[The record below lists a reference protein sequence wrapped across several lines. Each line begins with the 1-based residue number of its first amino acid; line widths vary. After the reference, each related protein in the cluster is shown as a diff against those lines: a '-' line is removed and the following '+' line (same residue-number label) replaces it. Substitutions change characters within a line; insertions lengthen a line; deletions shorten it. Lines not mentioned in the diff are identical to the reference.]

1 VSFFLGKERET
12 ENPVELPIDV
22 LHRHLMAI
30 GASGSGKTVLCKCL
44 MEEAVRHNIPVVIVD
59 PQGDISSLALKGDPE
74 KMESRGIP
82 LTMQE
87 EFFEKARIG
96 IFTPASSKGITISVN
111 PLSFPSPDTPHEEAI
126 LALDLTATSLSSF
139 LGYDLSSDSGKGAKA
154 YLFTLLEHLWRKGEN
169 VSDMGHMAELVLN
182 PPSEIAQMLQS
193 FVTKKE
199 PQEIARKL
207 RFLTVG
213 TPSLMFQKGVQID
226 MDMFM
231 DKSDG
236 KVPLNIIYMNTLSST
251 NDKQFFLATL
261 LRELYCWM
269 LKNPAEDIQLL
280 FYVDEIAPYIP
291 PYPRNPPPKE
301 AYAFLFKQARK
312 YGVGLV
318 AATQN
323 ITDIDYKAL
332 AQVNTWC
339 LGRLMTQQDIAR
351 VKQIIQSID
360 PTHAESV
367 LQKLPSLRTGE
378 FLMLSPDVYEDVV
391 NFQVRWLVTDH
402 LTMDEQDIPEA
413 LAPDTKQF
421 FEKFLK
427 KPEPPEKKKQRIR
440 KTVPEPEV
448 EPAAEPEVLPEP
460 SSPLPLR
467 PSKPL
472 AERIKLLLNSARRC
486 VSAEYVAENLD
497 VDKKDAEKALRSLIR
512 SKVVKRSKVKGEKE
526 YLYWLSKFGFDPSK
540 NILGELLAVPNRIT
554 QVEAFKRAKS
564 WLEGGFFS
572 KKEEFYDATFSH
584 MPIWMVSATRQA
596 KRLFFFRKEELDT
609 FYMSATTGAMISI
622 EKDAVLF
629 HRLIT
634 KSAGK
639 LKDLDDD
646 DEITFIPR
654 LPKEVPRIPKVK
666 IGRDEIYQTLKLTL
680 GVSPVSS
687 ELVMLPVWSLK
698 VRHKKKKK
706 KRTIVMDAAT
716 GRRLVGHFRQQRS
729 STRKPQRSS
738 TRKR

>member
-1 VSFFLGKERET
+1 LSFFLGRERGTET
-12 ENPVELPIDV
+12 PVELPVDA
-22 LHRHLMAI
+22 LHRHLMAL
-30 GASGSGKTVLCKCL
+30 GASGSGKTVLCKVM
-44 MEEAVRHNIPVVIVD
+44 MEEAVRHGIPVVIVD

-74 KMESRGIP
+74 EIESHGIP

-87 EFFEKARIG
+87 EYFDKARIA
-96 IFTPASSKGITISVN
+96 IFTPASSKGIPISVN
-111 PLSFPSPDTPHEEAI
+111 PLSFPSKDTPHEEAI
-126 LALDLTATSLSSF
+126 LALDMTATSLSSF
-139 LGYDLSSDSGKGAKA
+139 LGYDLASDAGKGARA
-154 YLFTLLEHLWRKGEN
+154 YLFTILEHLWRKGETIR
-169 VSDMGHMAELVLN
+169 DMGHMAEIVLN
-182 PPSEIAQMLQS
+182 PPSEITETLQS
-193 FVTKKE
+193 FVTKRE

-231 DKSDG
+231 DRSDG

-269 LKNPAEDIQLL
+269 LKNPSEDIQLL

-339 LGRLMTQQDIAR
+339 LGRMMTQQDIAR

-360 PTHAESV
+360 PIHAETV

-378 FLMLSPDVYEDVV
+378 FLMLSPDVYDNVV

-402 LTMDEQDIPEA
+402 MTMDEQDIPKSLSPE
-413 LAPDTKQF
+413 TKQF
-421 FEKFLK
+421 FNKFQTK
-427 KPEPPEKKKQRIR
+427 QEKKEKIV
-440 KTVPEPEV
+440 KHAP
-448 EPAAEPEVLPEP
+448 P
-460 SSPLPLR
+460 SPP
-467 PSKPL
+467 PQKAL
-472 AERIKLLLNSARRC
+472 AERIKLLLNSVRQS

-497 VDKKDAEKALRSLIR
+497 VLVEDAEKALDSLVR
-512 SKVVKRSKVKGEKE
+512 SKVVKKSRVKGDEE
-526 YLYWLSKFGFDPSK
+526 YLYWLSKFGFKPSK
-540 NILGELLAVPNRIT
+540 NVLGEVLAIPTRIT
-554 QVEAFKRAKS
+554 QVEALNKAKS
-564 WLEGGFFS
+564 WLEAGFLL
-572 KKEEFYDATFSH
+572 KKEEFYDASFSH
-584 MPIWMVSATRQA
+584 MPIWKVSATRKA
-596 KRLFFFRKEELDT
+596 KRLFFFRREELDT
-609 FYMSATTGAMISI
+609 YYLSATTGALISL
-622 EKDAVLF
+622 EKGAMLF
-629 HRLIT
+629 HTMIT

-646 DEITFIPR
+646 DDITFIPR
-654 LPKEVPRIPKVK
+654 LPKEVPRIPKIK
-666 IGRDEIYQTLKLTL
+666 MGRDKIYSTLKLTL
-680 GVSPVSS
+680 GVRPVSS
-687 ELVMLPVWSLK
+687 EIVLLPVWTLK

-706 KRTIVMDAAT
+706 LRTIIMDAAT
-716 GRRLVGHFRQQRS
+716 GRRLVGHFRS
-729 STRKPQRSS
+729 QRSS

>member
-1 VSFFLGKERET
+1 VSFFLGKEQGT
-12 ENPVELPIDV
+12 QTPVELPV
-22 LHRHLMAI
+22 EALHRHLMAI
-30 GASGSGKTVLCKCL
+30 GASGSGKTVLCKCM

-74 KMESRGIP
+74 TIESHGIP
-82 LTMQE
+82 LTMQD
-87 EFFEKARIG
+87 EFFEKARIA
-96 IFTPASSKGITISVN
+96 IFTPASSKGIPISVN
-111 PLSFPSPDTPHEEAI
+111 PLSFPSEDTPHEEAI
-126 LALDLTATSLSSF
+126 LAIDMTATSLSSF
-139 LGYDLSSDSGKGAKA
+139 LGYDLDSDAGKGAKA
-154 YLFTLLEHLWRKGEN
+154 YLFTLLEHLWRKGETIK
-169 VSDMGHMAELVLN
+169 DMEHMAEIVLK
-182 PPSEIAQMLQS
+182 PPTEIAEMLQS
-193 FVTKKE
+193 FVTKRDPE
-199 PQEIARKL
+199 DIARKL

-269 LKNPAEDIQLL
+269 LKNPSEDIQLL
-280 FYVDEIAPYIP
+280 FYVDEIALYIP

-360 PTHAESV
+360 PTHAEAV

-391 NFQVRWLVTDH
+391 NFQVRWLVTAH
-402 LTMDEQDIPEA
+402 LTMDEQDIPQA
-413 LAPDTKQF
+413 LAPETKQF
-421 FEKFLK
+421 FNKFLQK
-427 KPEPPEKKKQRIR
+427 QEKTEKISKP
-440 KTVPEPEV
+440 
-448 EPAAEPEVLPEP
+448 ALPSAP
-460 SSPLPLR
+460 TQP
-467 PSKPL
+467 PSKTL
-472 AERIKLLLNSARRC
+472 AERIQLLLNSVRQS
-486 VSAEYVAENLD
+486 VSAEYVAENLSVLVND
-497 VDKKDAEKALRSLIR
+497 VERALNSLVR
-512 SKVVKRSKVKGEKE
+512 SKVVKKSRVKGDEE
-526 YLYWLSKFGFDPSK
+526 YLYWLSKFGFEPSK
-540 NILGELLAVPNRIT
+540 NVMGEVLAVPTRIT
-554 QVEAFKRAKS
+554 QVDAFKRAKS
-564 WLEGGFFS
+564 WLEGGFLS

-584 MPIWMVSATRQA
+584 MPIWKVSATRQS
-596 KRLFFFRKEELDT
+596 KRLFFFSREELDS
-609 FYMSATTGAMISI
+609 YYLSGTTGALISI
-622 EKDAVLF
+622 EKDAMLF
-629 HRLIT
+629 HKLIT

-666 IGRDEIYQTLKLTL
+666 IGRDKIYSTLKLTL
-680 GVSPVSS
+680 GVRPVSS
-687 ELVMLPVWSLK
+687 ELVMLPVWTLK
-698 VRHKKKKK
+698 VRHKKKQK
-706 KRTIVMDAAT
+706 KRTIIMDAAT
-716 GRRLVGHFRQQRS
+716 GRRIVGYFRS
-729 STRKPQRSS
+729 QRSS

>member
-1 VSFFLGKERET
+1 MSFFLGKKRET
-12 ENPVELPIDV
+12 KTPVELPIEA
-22 LHRHLMAI
+22 LHRHLMAL
-30 GASGSGKTVLCKCL
+30 GASGSGKTVLCKCM
-44 MEEAVRHNIPVVIVD
+44 MEEAIRHNIPVVIVD

-74 KMESRGIP
+74 EMESHGIP

-87 EFFEKARIG
+87 EYFEKARIA
-96 IFTPASSKGITISVN
+96 IFTPASSKGIPISVN
-111 PLSFPSPDTPHEEAI
+111 PLSFPSEDTPHEEAI

-139 LGYDLSSDSGKGAKA
+139 LGYNLASDSGKGAKA
-154 YLFTLLEHLWRKGEN
+154 YLFTILEYLWRNKQTIR
-169 VSDMGHMAELVLN
+169 DMGHMAEIVLK
-182 PPSEIAQMLQS
+182 PPEEIAEMLQS
-193 FVTKKE
+193 FVKKRE

-213 TPSLMFQKGVQID
+213 TPSLMFQKGVKID

-261 LRELYCWM
+261 IRELYCWM
-269 LKNPAEDIQLL
+269 LKNPSEDIQLL

-339 LGRLMTQQDIAR
+339 LGRMMTQQDISR

-360 PTHAESV
+360 PTHAETV

-378 FLMLSPDVYEDVV
+378 FLMLSPDVYDNVV

-402 LTMDEQDIPEA
+402 LTMDEQDISQSMSDE
-413 LAPDTKQF
+413 TKQF
-421 FEKFLK
+421 FNKFQTTQK
-427 KPEPPEKKKQRIR
+427 KKTKIVKPASESSVPEK
-440 KTVPEPEV
+440 
-448 EPAAEPEVLPEP
+448 
-460 SSPLPLR
+460 S
-467 PSKPL
+467 L
-472 AERIKLLLNSARRC
+472 AERIKILLNSVRQS
-486 VSAEYVAENLD
+486 VSVEYVAENLNEL
-497 VDKKDAEKALRSLIR
+497 VKDTEKALNSLIR
-512 SKVVKRSKVKGEKE
+512 SKVVNKSKIKDDEE
-526 YLYWLSKFGFDPSK
+526 YLYWLSKFGFEPSK
-540 NILGELLAVPNRIT
+540 NVLGEVLAIPTRIT
-554 QVEAFKRAKS
+554 QVEALKRAKS
-564 WLEGGFFS
+564 LLEGSFFS
-572 KKEEFYDATFSH
+572 KKEEIYDATFSH
-584 MPIWMVSATRQA
+584 MPIWKVTASRKA
-596 KRLFFFRKEELDT
+596 KILFFFRTEEEDT
-609 FYMSATTGAMISI
+609 YYLSATTGAMISL
-622 EKDAVLF
+622 EKDEMRF
-629 HRLIT
+629 HKLMT

-646 DEITFIPR
+646 YDISFIPR
-654 LPKEVPRIPKVK
+654 LPKEIPRIPKIK
-666 IGRDEIYQTLKLTL
+666 IGRKKIYSTLQLTL
-680 GVSPVSS
+680 GVMPVSS
-687 ELVMLPVWSLK
+687 ELVMLPVWTLK
-698 VRHKKKKK
+698 VKHKKKKK

-716 GRRLVGHFRQQRS
+716 GRRLAGHFKPQRR
-729 STRKPQRSS
+729 STRK
-738 TRKR
+738 K

>member
-1 VSFFLGKERET
+1 LSFFLGRERGTET
-12 ENPVELPIDV
+12 PVELPV
-22 LHRHLMAI
+22 EALHRHLMAL
-30 GASGSGKTVLCKCL
+30 GASGSGKTVLCKCM
-44 MEEAVRHNIPVVIVD
+44 MEEAVRHGIPVVIVD

-74 KMESRGIP
+74 EMESHGIP

-87 EFFEKARIG
+87 EYFDKARIA
-96 IFTPASSKGITISVN
+96 IFTPASSKGIPISVN
-111 PLSFPSPDTPHEEAI
+111 PLSFPSKDTPHEEAI
-126 LALDLTATSLSSF
+126 LALDMTATSLSSF
-139 LGYDLSSDSGKGAKA
+139 LGYDLGSDAGKGAKA
-154 YLFTLLEHLWRKGEN
+154 YLFTLLEHLWRKGETIK
-169 VSDMGHMAELVLN
+169 DMAHMAEIVLS

-193 FVTKKE
+193 FVTKRE

-213 TPSLMFQKGVQID
+213 TPSLMFQKGVQIN

-231 DKSDG
+231 DRSDG
-236 KVPLNIIYMNTLSST
+236 KVPLNIIYLNTLSST

-269 LKNPAEDIQLL
+269 LKNPSEDIQLL

-339 LGRLMTQQDIAR
+339 LGRMMTRQDIAR

-360 PTHAESV
+360 PTHAETV

-378 FLMLSPDVYEDVV
+378 FVMLSPDVYDNVV

-402 LTMDEQDIPEA
+402 LTLDEKDIPASLLPEA
-413 LAPDTKQF
+413 KQF
-421 FEKFLK
+421 FAKYQLKQKEKEK
-427 KPEPPEKKKQRIR
+427 KPVAPSPP
-440 KTVPEPEV
+440 
-448 EPAAEPEVLPEP
+448 
-460 SSPLPLR
+460 
-467 PSKPL
+467 PSKSL
-472 AERIKLLLNSARRC
+472 AERIKLFLNSVRQS
-486 VSAEYVAENLD
+486 VSAEYVAENLG
-497 VDKKDAEKALRSLIR
+497 VIVEDAEKALNSLVR
-512 SKVVKRSKVKGEKE
+512 SKVVTKSRVRGDEE
-526 YLYWLSKFGFDPSK
+526 YLYWLSKFGFEPSK
-540 NILGELLAVPNRIT
+540 NVLGEVLAIPTRIT
-554 QVEAFKRAKS
+554 QVEAFNRAKS
-564 WLEGGFFS
+564 LLEGGLFI
-572 KKEEFYDATFSH
+572 KKEEFYDASFSH
-584 MPIWMVSATRQA
+584 MPIWKVSATR
-596 KRLFFFRKEELDT
+596 KTKHLFFFRREELDT
-609 FYMSATTGAMISI
+609 YYVSATTGAMISL
-622 EKDAVLF
+622 ERGAMLF
-629 HRLIT
+629 HKVMT

-646 DEITFIPR
+646 DDITFIPR
-654 LPKEVPRIPKVK
+654 LPQEVPRLPKIK
-666 IGRDEIYQTLKLTL
+666 MGRDKIYSILRLTL

-687 ELVMLPVWSLK
+687 EIVLLPVWTLK

-706 KRTIVMDAAT
+706 KRSIVMDAAT
-716 GRRLVGHFRQQRS
+716 GRRLVGHFKTKRR
-729 STRKPQRSS
+729 S

>member
-1 VSFFLGKERET
+1 VSFFLGKEQGTET
-12 ENPVELPIDV
+12 PVELPV
-22 LHRHLMAI
+22 EALHRHLMAI
-30 GASGSGKTVLCKCL
+30 GASGSGKTVLCKCM

-74 KMESRGIP
+74 TIESHGIP
-82 LTMQE
+82 LTMQD
-87 EFFEKARIG
+87 EFFEKARIA
-96 IFTPASSKGITISVN
+96 IFTPASSKGIPISVN
-111 PLSFPSPDTPHEEAI
+111 PLSFPSEDTPHEEAI
-126 LALDLTATSLSSF
+126 LAIDMTATSLSSF
-139 LGYDLSSDSGKGAKA
+139 LGYDLDSDAGKGAKA
-154 YLFTLLEHLWRKGEN
+154 YLFTLLEHLWRKGETIK
-169 VSDMGHMAELVLN
+169 DMGHMAEIVLK
-182 PPSEIAQMLQS
+182 PPTEIAEMLQS
-193 FVTKKE
+193 FVTKRDPE
-199 PQEIARKL
+199 DIARKL

-269 LKNPAEDIQLL
+269 LKNPSEDIQLL

-301 AYAFLFKQARK
+301 AYAFLFKHARK

-360 PTHAESV
+360 PTHAEAV

-391 NFQVRWLVTDH
+391 NFQVRWLVTAH
-402 LTMDEQDIPEA
+402 LTMDEQDIPQA
-413 LAPDTKQF
+413 LAPETKQF
-421 FEKFLK
+421 FNKFLQK
-427 KPEPPEKKKQRIR
+427 QEKTEKISKP
-440 KTVPEPEV
+440 
-448 EPAAEPEVLPEP
+448 ALPSAP
-460 SSPLPLR
+460 TQP
-467 PSKPL
+467 PSKTL
-472 AERIKLLLNSARRC
+472 AERIQLLLNSVRQS
-486 VSAEYVAENLD
+486 VSAEYVAENLSVLVND
-497 VDKKDAEKALRSLIR
+497 VERALNSLVR
-512 SKVVKRSKVKGEKE
+512 SKVVKKSRVKGDEE
-526 YLYWLSKFGFDPSK
+526 YLYWLSKFGFEPSK
-540 NILGELLAVPNRIT
+540 NVMGEVLAVPTRIT
-554 QVEAFKRAKS
+554 QVDAFKRAKS
-564 WLEGGFFS
+564 WLEGGFLS

-584 MPIWMVSATRQA
+584 MPIWKVSATRHS
-596 KRLFFFRKEELDT
+596 KRLFFFSREELDS
-609 FYMSATTGAMISI
+609 YYLSGTTGALISI
-622 EKDAVLF
+622 EKDAMLF
-629 HRLIT
+629 HKLIT

-666 IGRDEIYQTLKLTL
+666 IGRDKIYSTLKLTL
-680 GVSPVSS
+680 GVRPVSS
-687 ELVMLPVWSLK
+687 ELVMLPVWTLK
-698 VRHKKKKK
+698 VRHKKKQK
-706 KRTIVMDAAT
+706 KRTIIMDAAT
-716 GRRLVGHFRQQRS
+716 GRRIVGYFRS
-729 STRKPQRSS
+729 QRSS

>member
-1 VSFFLGKERET
+1 VSFFLGKEQGT
-12 ENPVELPIDV
+12 QTPVELPV
-22 LHRHLMAI
+22 EALHRHLMAI
-30 GASGSGKTVLCKCL
+30 GASGSGKTVLCKCM

-74 KMESRGIP
+74 TIESHGIP
-82 LTMQE
+82 LTMQD
-87 EFFEKARIG
+87 EFFEKARIA
-96 IFTPASSKGITISVN
+96 IFTPASSKGIPISVN
-111 PLSFPSPDTPHEEAI
+111 PLSFPSEDTPHEEAI
-126 LALDLTATSLSSF
+126 LAIDMTATSLSSF
-139 LGYDLSSDSGKGAKA
+139 LGYDLDSDAGKGAKA
-154 YLFTLLEHLWRKGEN
+154 YLFTLLEHLWRKGETIK
-169 VSDMGHMAELVLN
+169 DMEHMAEIVLK
-182 PPSEIAQMLQS
+182 PPTEIAEMLQS
-193 FVTKKE
+193 FVTKRDPE
-199 PQEIARKL
+199 DIARKL

-269 LKNPAEDIQLL
+269 LKNPSEDIQLL

-360 PTHAESV
+360 PTHAEAV

-391 NFQVRWLVTDH
+391 NFQVRWLVTAH
-402 LTMDEQDIPEA
+402 LTMDEQDIPQA
-413 LAPDTKQF
+413 LAPETKQF
-421 FEKFLK
+421 FNKFLQK
-427 KPEPPEKKKQRIR
+427 QEKTEKISKP
-440 KTVPEPEV
+440 
-448 EPAAEPEVLPEP
+448 ALPSAP
-460 SSPLPLR
+460 TQP
-467 PSKPL
+467 PSKTL
-472 AERIKLLLNSARRC
+472 AERIQLLLNSVRQS
-486 VSAEYVAENLD
+486 VSAEYVAENLSVLVND
-497 VDKKDAEKALRSLIR
+497 VERALNSLVR
-512 SKVVKRSKVKGEKE
+512 SKVVKKSRVKGDEE
-526 YLYWLSKFGFDPSK
+526 YLYWLSKFGFEPSK
-540 NILGELLAVPNRIT
+540 NVMGEVLAVPTRIT
-554 QVEAFKRAKS
+554 QVDAFKRAKS
-564 WLEGGFFS
+564 WLEGGFLS

-584 MPIWMVSATRQA
+584 MPIWKVSATRQS
-596 KRLFFFRKEELDT
+596 KRLFFFSREELDS
-609 FYMSATTGAMISI
+609 YYLSGTTGALISI
-622 EKDAVLF
+622 EKDAMLF
-629 HRLIT
+629 HKLIT

-666 IGRDEIYQTLKLTL
+666 IGRDKIYSTLRLTL
-680 GVSPVSS
+680 GVRPVSS
-687 ELVMLPVWSLK
+687 ELVMLPVWTLK
-698 VRHKKKKK
+698 VRHKKKQK
-706 KRTIVMDAAT
+706 KRTIIMDAAT
-716 GRRLVGHFRQQRS
+716 GRRIVGYFRS
-729 STRKPQRSS
+729 QRSS

>member
-1 VSFFLGKERET
+1 MSFFLGKERGTET
-12 ENPVELPIDV
+12 KVELPKEA
-22 LHRHLMAI
+22 LHRHLMAL

-44 MEEAVRHNIPVVIVD
+44 MEEAVRNDIPVVIVD
-59 PQGDISSLALKGDPE
+59 PQGDISSLALKGNPE
-74 KMESRGIP
+74 EMESHGIP

-87 EFFEKARIG
+87 EYFEKARIA
-96 IFTPASSKGITISVN
+96 IFTPASSKGIPISVN
-111 PLSFPSPDTPHEEAI
+111 PLSFPSKDTPHEEAI

-139 LGYDLSSDSGKGAKA
+139 LGYDLGSDAGKGSKA
-154 YLFTLLEHLWRKGEN
+154 YLFTLLENLWRKGETIK
-169 VSDMGHMAELVLN
+169 DMAHMAELVLS
-182 PPSEIAQMLQS
+182 PPQEIAETLKS
-193 FVTKKE
+193 FVTRRE

-213 TPSLMFQKGVQID
+213 TPALMFQKGVRIN

-269 LKNPAEDIQLL
+269 LKNPSEDIQLL

-339 LGRLMTQQDIAR
+339 LGRMMTQQDIAR

-360 PTHAESV
+360 PTHAETV

-378 FLMLSPDVYEDVV
+378 FLMLSPDVYDDVV

-402 LTMDEQDIPEA
+402 LTLDDQDIPSSMLPEA
-413 LAPDTKQF
+413 KQF
-421 FEKFLK
+421 FAKYQVTEKEKTK
-427 KPEPPEKKKQRIR
+427 KKTKTVQAVLAEAAPPEK
-440 KTVPEPEV
+440 T
-448 EPAAEPEVLPEP
+448 
-460 SSPLPLR
+460 
-467 PSKPL
+467 L
-472 AERIKLLLNSARRC
+472 AERIKLLLNSVRKS

-497 VDKKDAEKALRSLIR
+497 AMIKDVEKALNSLVR
-512 SKVVKRSKVKGEKE
+512 SKDVKRSRVNGDEE
-526 YLYWLSKFGFDPSK
+526 YLYWLSKFGFEPSK
-540 NILGELLAVPNRIT
+540 NVLGEVLAIPTRIT
-554 QVEAFKRAKS
+554 QVEAFNRAKS
-564 WLEGGFFS
+564 LLEGGLFT
-572 KKEEFYDATFSH
+572 KKEEFYDAKFSH
-584 MPIWMVSATRQA
+584 MPIWKVSATRET
-596 KRLFFFRKEELDT
+596 KHLLFFSKEEAET
-609 FYMSATTGAMISI
+609 FYVSAVTGAPISL
-622 EKDAVLF
+622 ERGAMLF
-629 HRLIT
+629 HTLMT

-639 LKDLDDD
+639 LKDFDDD

-654 LPKEVPRIPKVK
+654 LPTEIPRIPKVK
-666 IGRDEIYQTLKLTL
+666 IGEKKIYSKLRLTL
-680 GVSPVSS
+680 GVKPIYS
-687 ELVMLPVWSLK
+687 ELVLLPVWTLK
-698 VRHKKKKK
+698 VKHKKKNK
-706 KRTIVMDAAT
+706 KRSIYMDAAT
-716 GRRLVGHFRQQRS
+716 GRKLVGNFKPKRG
-729 STRKPQRSS
+729 STRKH
-738 TRKR
+738 